1 MTVTIA
7 TQEVQIGGSLSRKA
21 WTKMRDCFK
30 KTKAKRAV
38 VEFLA
43 YKLKAV
49 QTPILPKKYISG

>member
-1 MTVTIA
+1 
-7 TQEVQIGGSLSRKA
+7 
-21 WTKMRDCFK
+21 MRDCFK